1 MGSFETGVCQGRSFF
16 GWDLGGKKMAGSKVS
31 GFLLLFLVAHLAHGR
46 DLELAPGG
54 QGILSRIKSLQP
66 TVPCQAYTAV
76 MRSAIELGELPN
88 EFECIG
94 IVNELRITPPVPL
107 HENLDERCRKS
118 MENICRNGDF

>member
-1 MGSFETGVCQGRSFF
+1 MGSLRLVSAK
-16 GWDLGGKKMAGSKVS
+16 DLGGKKMAGSKVS

-94 IVNELRITPPVPL
+94 IERAQDHPPCTFP
-107 HENLDERCRKS
+107 
-118 MENICRNGDF
+118 